1 MFSKKRPQSREV
13 DEKLN
18 ELGTILKEA
27 REKKGI
33 SLEDIFESTKIQVKL
48 LRALE
53 EGNYA
58 AYPGDV
64 YVRGALRNY
73 ADAVG
78 LDYKEISALYKK
90 VKGEAEAEAKP
101 EPIAKEPEKEPI
113 IVQQIVKPKSI
124 SPAKKSKGMRPAKKP
139 INLKPLFITLVVLL
153 ILYLGAMGIN
163 YILNSKGNNSLPP
176 VDDPAVDDPT
186 NGTDEDPDPDNGEP
200 DEVEIALI
208 KADPRREDY
217 ILQGAE
223 NIQLILSFTGECW
236 VRVDQGG
243 EKVMSTT
250 FRSGQTYTLD
260 ADQDLLIR
268 LGYPRRVSVFQVNG
282 LDINVIDTRDPYNIT
297 INLEP

>member
-1 MFSKKRPQSREV
+1 M
-13 DEKLN
+13 N
-18 ELGTILKEA
+18 ELGTRLKEA
-27 REKKGI
+27 RKERGI

-53 EGNYA
+53 EGNYE
-58 AYPGDV
+58 AYTGDV

-90 VKGEAEAEAKP
+90 VKGEGEVEPKP
-101 EPIAKEPEKEPI
+101 EQIAKKPEKEPI
-113 IVQQIVKPKSI
+113 IVQQMVKKPKGI
-124 SPAKKSKGMRPAKKP
+124 RPAKKSKSMRPAKKP
-139 INLKPLFITLVVLL
+139 INLKPFFITIAILL
-153 ILYLGAMGIN
+153 ILILGAMGIK
-163 YILNSKGNNSLPP
+163 YILNSQGNNSLPP
-176 VDDPAVDDPT
+176 VDDPVVDDPA
-186 NGTDEDPDPDNGEP
+186 NGNDADNEDPDPDNGDP
-200 DEVEIALI
+200 DEIEIALI

-223 NIQLILSFTGECW
+223 SIQLILSFTGDCW

-260 ADQDLLIR
+260 ADEDLLIR

-282 LDINVIDTRDPYNIT
+282 LDINVIDTRNPYNIT